1 MSQAYHSWITAHIDT
16 MDCPWPRIA
25 EAVRHWLLTL
35 NDAILSPMHSQQRH
49 HAHNT
54 PERIG

>member
-1 MSQAYHSWITAHIDT
+1 